1 VGRGLFYAYS
11 SSRYS
16 NGLLPYV
23 LAEPLERPQRLGV
36 GHLGVDIHRYV
47 DLSVTEYPH
56 GHPGMNVERG
66 EQGGARMPGVV
77 DGDTT
82 DPARAQRVP
91 KRRLKLRGSYAVPAR
106 VMNTSPVSGHW
117 LAANRAAS

>member
-1 VGRGLFYAYS
+1 
-11 SSRYS
+11 
-16 NGLLPYV
+16 
-23 LAEPLERPQRLGV
+23 
-36 GHLGVDIHRYV
+36 
-47 DLSVTEYPH
+47 VTEYPH

-82 DPARAQRVP
+82 DPGPGAQRVS

-106 VMNTSPVSGHW
+106 VVNTSPVSGHW
-117 LAANRAAS
+117 SAATRAAS